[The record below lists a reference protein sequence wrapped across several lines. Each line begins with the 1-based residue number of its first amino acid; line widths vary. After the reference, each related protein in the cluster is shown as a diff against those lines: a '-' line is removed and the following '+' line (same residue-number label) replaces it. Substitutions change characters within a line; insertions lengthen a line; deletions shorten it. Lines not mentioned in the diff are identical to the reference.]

1 MTVDEI
7 KQKIVSVQSLDRE
20 IERLRIEIEQKR
32 QELISIQSSMNGGD
46 RVMSSAKLSMPERVY
61 FQLEE
66 LYIQLSELLQSL
78 YASRQEVE
86 EMIGRLD
93 PIEQEI
99 VRAWTVGRTEE
110 QIGEQVGYSSRNIR
124 RIKRRILIRL
134 ADDKTCPPMS

>member
-66 LYIQLSELLQSL
+66 FYIQLSELLQSL

-86 EMIGRLD
+86 EMIRRLD

-110 QIGEQVGYSSRNIR
+110 QIGEQVGYSRPTVAR
-124 RIKRRILIRL
+124 YKKRILIKL
-134 ADDKTCPPMS
+134 SEKLDTP

>member
-32 QELISIQSSMNGGD
+32 QELLSIQSSMNVGE
-46 RVMSSAKLSMPERVY
+46 RVISSVNSSVQERVY
-61 FQLEE
+61 FRLEE
-66 LYIQLSELLQSL
+66 LYIQMSALLQKL

-110 QIGEQVGYSSRNIR
+110 QIGEQVGYSGRNIR
-124 RIKRRILIRL
+124 RIKRRILIKL
-134 ADDKTCPPMS
+134 AEK

>member
-32 QELISIQSSMNGGD
+32 QELISIHSSMNGGD

-66 LYIQLSELLQSL
+66 LYIQLSELLQATYAKRNEIEKAIGSL
-78 YASRQEVE
+78 DT
-86 EMIGRLD
+86 L
-93 PIEQEI
+93 EQEI
-99 VRAWTVGRTEE
+99 VRAWIAGRTEE
-110 QIGEQVGYSSRNIR
+110 QIGKQVGYSGRQIR
-124 RIKRRILIRL
+124 RIKKRILVRL
-134 ADDKTCPPMS
+134 SEK